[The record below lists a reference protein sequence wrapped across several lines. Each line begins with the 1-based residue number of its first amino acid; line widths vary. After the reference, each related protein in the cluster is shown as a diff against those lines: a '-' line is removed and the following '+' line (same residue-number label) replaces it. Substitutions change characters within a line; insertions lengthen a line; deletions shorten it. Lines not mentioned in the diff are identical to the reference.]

1 MRIESLMD
9 LENLN
14 NETLCGDFLKTRR
27 TFLSTATLA
36 VGGVVMSASE
46 VKAATA
52 KYDVNL
58 ETLPLNWVR
67 SQGGEI
73 FRYAKFIDR
82 LRLNY
87 MSNQQII
94 AVHARNKG
102 SVYNAIPPKHL
113 WKNIGATLKVADTL
127 AHALQE
133 DVREVVSLYRSPAYN
148 SRCPGAKPNS
158 YHKQN
163 VAMDLIMPSSPHKV
177 YSLAKYYRD
186 KRNGFQGGVG
196 SYRSFTHIDT
206 RGYNATW

>member
-1 MRIESLMD
+1 MRIEVLME
-9 LENLN
+9 LENLSN
-14 NETLCGDFLKTRR
+14 NVLCGDFLKTRR

-36 VGGVVMSASE
+36 VGGVIMSASD
-46 VKAATA
+46 VKAATS

-82 LRLNY
+82 LHLKH

-102 SVYNAIPPKHL
+102 SVYNSLPPKSQ
-113 WKNIGATLKVADTL
+113 WNNIAATLKVADTI
-127 AHALQE
+127 ANALQE
-133 DVREVVSLYRSPAYN
+133 DVEEVVSLYRSPAYN

-158 YHKQN
+158 YHKKN

-186 KRNGFQGGVG
+186 NRQGFQGGVG